1 MLKAINTKI
10 LIGILAALTA
20 IGALVV
26 HQNAVNERKAADA
39 AKVRMILEQQQRD
52 ADAARRDD
60 EQMRKTVETN
70 KKKHS
75 NYDRNGSKMDS
86 YIP

>member
-10 LIGILAALTA
+10 LIGILAAITA
-20 IGALVV
+20 IAALLV

-52 ADAARRDD
+52 ADAARKDD

-75 NYDRNGSKMDS
+75 NYDSNGSKMDS